1 MLRVK
6 TFGDQDSARILIA
19 ELAARAVEDVLYVL
33 DSATGPEGAD
43 NIDPPPSPEIAK
55 AYKEF
60 RDWFGPQVGASI
72 QSLVVGPLLSR
83 LSVDPAGRAYVD
95 DQQLTSYAPGIDRLS
110 SRVQWLV
117 DETPSLI
124 ETYGQLSESEADTA
138 MGIISTMSG
147 LDLDDVDDRAVAVE
161 MLPELERWFMY
172 SNPGA
177 KILRGDKGA
186 VEDLIESTKALR
198 KKLAEYELKRE
209 ETLTAF
215 ESGSDDLDAE
225 ELTRELHRVEAQII
239 KHEDKLTRLEKRQAA
254 LVEKIGCV

>member
-72 QSLVVGPLLSR
+72 QSLVVGPLLAR
-83 LSVDPAGRAYVD
+83 LSVDEDGRAYVD
-95 DQQLTSYAPGIDRLS
+95 DQQVTSYAPGIDRLAC
-110 SRVQWLV
+110 RVNWLI

-124 ETYGQLSESEADTA
+124 EAYSQLSLEESDTA
-138 MGIISTMSG
+138 MGIVSTMSS
-147 LDLDDVDDRAVAVE
+147 LDLDDVDDRAMALE

-177 KILRGDKGA
+177 KILRGDKEAIKDLLDSTNVLREKLA
-186 VEDLIESTKALR
+186 VYELSRDKALDGF
-198 KKLAEYELKRE
+198 A
-209 ETLTAF
+209 
-215 ESGSDDLDAE
+215 SGAGDLDVE

-239 KHEDKLTRLEKRQAA
+239 KHEDKLTKLEKRQAG
-254 LVEKIGCV
+254 LVETIGGV